1 MPPSE
6 QGREPEV
13 RGSDASGL
21 GEAPLW
27 SPTSAAR
34 MLEFEFTLKYR
45 LDDPE
50 VLVDL
55 VMQRLERSNCS
66 EALVGASVVGHIELQ
81 FVRRAATA
89 REALSS
95 ATEAVRLAFP
105 TATLVEV
112 LAAPDTPQ
120 AV

>member
-1 MPPSE
+1 
-6 QGREPEV
+6 
-13 RGSDASGL
+13 
-21 GEAPLW
+21 
-27 SPTSAAR
+27 